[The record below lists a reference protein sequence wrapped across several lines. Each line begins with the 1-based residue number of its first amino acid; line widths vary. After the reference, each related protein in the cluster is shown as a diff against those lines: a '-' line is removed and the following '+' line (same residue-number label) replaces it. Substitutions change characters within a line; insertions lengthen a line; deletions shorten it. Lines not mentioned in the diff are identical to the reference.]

1 MDQNNKDKG
10 FSLDLNAEVARGTY
24 SNLAVISHS
33 QSEFVID
40 FATMLPGMPKPDI
53 TNRIVMTPENVVRL
67 AMALQDNIM
76 KYQHEFGEIT
86 LPGQPEMKKEENAEQ
101 KGDTFDLGKMGPF
114 GNGNLS

>member
-10 FSLDLNAEVARGTY
+10 FSLDLSAEVARGTY

-33 QSEFVID
+33 QSEFIVD

-53 TNRIVMTPENVVRL
+53 TNRIVMTPENTVRL
-67 AMALQDNIM
+67 AMALHDNIM
-76 KYQHEFGEIT
+76 KYQQEFGEIT
-86 LPGQPEMKKEENAEQ
+86 LPGQAPQQQEEPQQTGE
-101 KGDTFDLGKMGPF
+101 TFDLGKMGPF